1 MPGRRVKV
9 SSFQLGGLDFVV
21 LSAPL
26 TPPEKATLTK
36 AEREVMELVVAGL
49 SNSEIAERR
58 RTSVHTVSNQ
68 LAAVFRKLGVG
79 SRVELAAHCNGLK

>member
-26 TPPEKATLTK
+26 TPPQKVALTK

-49 SNSEIAERR
+49 SNAEIAERR

-68 LAAVFRKLGVG
+68 LAAVFRKLRVG
-79 SRVELAAHCNGLK
+79 SRVELAAHWSGLK